1 MWDGLG
7 TLLALSGL
15 MALAYAIISYTYIR
29 AAKLIRLHSSFLAGS
44 LPLSFSLSQRQIRL
58 ISAVGTGLLIG
69 TALIVIIPEGIET
82 LYSSSAVSVPH
93 AAQIA
98 PTIDA
103 PMDNDRAPLA
113 LHNIPKPDKNAAGHG
128 IKYDNQDVKGTDRF
142 MPGEKEPEPPKGS
155 EPKSS
160 QTRRAEPE
168 HDNEKSSPQA
178 WIGISLISGFILMY
192 LIDIVPTI
200 KSSSRASSNGH
211 THHIP
216 LSTIDPESATPSHQT
231 PTHPPPSRPSPT
243 TIGLLIH
250 ALADGIALG
259 ASSTTGSTSARGGLS
274 ILIFIAILV
283 HKTPAAFGLTSI
295 LLKEGVSKR
304 SARGHLLLFSFA
316 APLGALV
323 TWMIINILGKG
334 DQGQS
339 QTMTWW
345 TGIALMFSGGTFL
358 YVALHAMQTI
368 SSSSSH
374 GGHAHVKV
382 SATDGSDEWE
392 TPYAETNGHTVQASQ
407 VQEKTRGE
415 VGLVVAGML
424 LPLLTQIGNAHAH
437 G

>member
-1 MWDGLG
+1 MWNGLG

-15 MALAYAIISYTYIR
+15 MALA
-29 AAKLIRLHSSFLAGS
+29 SFLAGS

-103 PMDNDRAPLA
+103 PMDNDRAALA
-113 LHNIPKPDKNAAGHG
+113 LHNIPKPDKNAVGQG
-128 IKYDNQDVKGTDRF
+128 IKYENQDVKGTDRF
-142 MPGEKEPEPPKGS
+142 LPGEKEPDPPKGP
-155 EPKSS
+155 EPKSDH
-160 QTRRAEPE
+160 TRRAEPDDGHGE
-168 HDNEKSSPQA
+168 STPHA
-178 WIGISLISGFILMY
+178 WVGISLISGFILMY

-200 KSSSRASSNGH
+200 KPSSGASPNE
-211 THHIP
+211 HHIP
-216 LSTIDPESATPSHQT
+216 LSTMDPESATSSQQT
-231 PTHPPPSRPSPT
+231 PAHHSHSPSRPNPT

-250 ALADGIALG
+250 ALADGVALG
-259 ASSTTGSTSARGGLS
+259 ASSTTGSTSTRGGLS
-274 ILIFIAILV
+274 IVVFIAILV
-283 HKTPAAFGLTSI
+283 HKAPAAFGLTSI
-295 LLKEGVSKR
+295 LLKEGISKR

-323 TWMIINILGKG
+323 TWMTINILGKG
-334 DQGQS
+334 DEGQS
-339 QTMTWW
+339 ENMKWW

-374 GGHAHVKV
+374 GGHAPAKV
-382 SATDGSDEWE
+382 PAVDESEEWE
-392 TPYAETNGHTVQASQ
+392 TPYAETNGHTVITSQA
-407 VQEKTRGE
+407 QERTRGE
-415 VGLVVAGML
+415 VVLVVAGML
-424 LPLLTQIGNAHAH
+424 LPLLTQIGHAHAH